1 MKIGLSFLLL
11 LFYTVSI
18 AQQSGKRTMRK
29 TIPEA
34 SNAILDSFEN
44 DIRNE
49 ITAKDIAGAAYVLYH
64 NGAVVRMKAF
74 GESDVESHRPMQTTD
89 IFRLAST
96 TKPIASLALLLLQED
111 GLINMNDRL
120 EEYLPAFTN
129 LVVLDRI
136 DTLNGMTVLRTHP
149 AKNPILLRHLL
160 THTAGFASQHNGEL
174 KSLYESTFK
183 DISANDLTYFADQLA
198 SLPLNHEPG
207 EGWIY
212 GPSINIA
219 AKVIEQV
226 SGMSFQDFLE
236 KRILGPMQMFETRFY
251 LDSTAANKLT
261 SLYTRDANGVMKVVD
276 PGTVSSRFISGPK
289 VHYSGSGGLTSTLN
303 DYLKFC
309 VMVLNNGVHEGIVIA
324 KPETIALM
332 KTDQVPLNINAD
344 PNTQPGQLNE
354 GFTFAYQIVRKE
366 INSSVK
372 PKGTISWYGATGPV
386 FFIEPQE
393 KIVGIYMT
401 QMQPY
406 SHINS
411 RKNFSNAMLKSL
423 VK

>member
-1 MKIGLSFLLL
+1 MKTSLSFLLI
-11 LFYTVSI
+11 LFCTVSI
-18 AQQSGKRTMRK
+18 AQQNGKHTIRK
-29 TIPEA
+29 TVTEA

-49 ITAKDIAGAAYVLYH
+49 IAAKDIAGAAYVLYH
-64 NGAVVRMKAF
+64 KGAVVRMKAF
-74 GESDVESHRPMQTTD
+74 GESDVDSHRPMQTTD

-120 EEYLPAFTN
+120 EKYLPAFTN
-129 LVVLDRI
+129 LAVLDKI
-136 DTLNGMTVLRTHP
+136 DTLMGMTVLQTHP

-174 KSLYESTFK
+174 KSLYQSTFK

-207 EGWIY
+207 DGWIY

-226 SGMSFQDFLE
+226 SGMSFQDFLK
-236 KRILGPMQMFETRFY
+236 KRILGPMQMHETRFY
-251 LDSTAANKLT
+251 LDLTESNKLT
-261 SLYTRDANGVMKVVD
+261 TLYTRDANGVMKVAD

-309 VMVLNNGVHEGIVIA
+309 VMILNNGLHEGIVVA

-344 PNTQPGQLNE
+344 LNTQPGQLTE
-354 GFTFAYQIVRKE
+354 GFTFGYQIARTD
-366 INSSVK
+366 NNRSLK
-372 PKGTISWYGATGPV
+372 PKGTISWFGATGSI
-386 FFIEPQE
+386 FFIDPQE
-393 KIVGIYMT
+393 KVIGIYMT

-411 RKNFSNAMLKSL
+411 RKNFSNSMLKSIM
-423 VK
+423 K

>member
-1 MKIGLSFLLL
+1 MKSGLSFLLI
-11 LFYTVSI
+11 LFCTVSI
-18 AQQSGKRTMRK
+18 AQQSGKHTMRK
-29 TIPEA
+29 TITEV

-49 ITAKDIAGAAYVLYH
+49 IAAKDIAGAAYVLYH
-64 NGAVVRMKAF
+64 KGAVVRLKAF
-74 GESDVESHRPMQTTD
+74 GESDVDSHRPMQTTD
-89 IFRLAST
+89 IFRLASM

-136 DTLNGMTVLRTHP
+136 DTLNGMTVLQTHP

-160 THTAGFASQHNGEL
+160 THTAGFASQHSGKL
-174 KSLYESTFK
+174 KSFYQSTFK
-183 DISANDLTYFADQLA
+183 DISPNDITYFADQLA

-207 EGWIY
+207 DGWIY

-236 KRILGPMQMFETRFY
+236 KRILGPMQMHETRFY
-251 LDSTAANKLT
+251 LDSTEANKLT

-309 VMVLNNGVHEGIVIA
+309 VMILNNGVHEGIVVA

-332 KTDQVPLNINAD
+332 KTDQIPLNINGD
-344 PNTQPGQLNE
+344 LNTQPGQLTE
-354 GFTFAYQIVRKE
+354 GFTFGYQIARTYNNK
-366 INSSVK
+366 SLK
-372 PKGTISWYGATGPV
+372 PKGTISWFGATGSI
-386 FFIEPQE
+386 FFIDPQE
-393 KIVGIYMT
+393 KVIGIYMT

-411 RKNFSNAMLKSL
+411 RKNFSNSMLKSIM
-423 VK
+423 K

>member
-1 MKIGLSFLLL
+1 MKIGLSCLLI
-11 LFYTVSI
+11 LFCTVSI

-29 TIPEA
+29 TITEA
-34 SNAILDSFEN
+34 ANAILDSFEN

-49 ITAKDIAGAAYVLYH
+49 IAAKDIAGAAYVLYH
-64 NGAVVRMKAF
+64 KGAVVRRKAF
-74 GESDVESHRPMQTTD
+74 GESDVDSHRPMQTTD

-120 EEYLPAFTN
+120 EKYLPAFTN

-136 DTLNGMTVLRTHP
+136 DTLNGITVLQTHP
-149 AKNPILLRHLL
+149 AKKPILLRHLL
-160 THTAGFASQHNGEL
+160 THTAGFASQNDGEMRL
-174 KSLYESTFK
+174 LYQSTFK
-183 DISANDLTYFADQLA
+183 DFYANDLTYFADKLA
-198 SLPLNHEPG
+198 TLPLNHEPG
-207 EGWIY
+207 DGWIY

-236 KRILGPMQMFETRFY
+236 KRILGPMQMQETRFF
-251 LDSTAANKLT
+251 LDSTEANRLT

-276 PGTVSSRFISGPK
+276 PGTVSSRLISGPK
-289 VHYSGSGGLTSTLN
+289 VHYGGSGGLTSTLN

-309 VMVLNNGVHEGIVIA
+309 IMILNNGVHERIVVA

-344 PNTQPGQLNE
+344 LNTQPGQLTE
-354 GFTFAYQIVRKE
+354 GFTFGYQIARTENNRSLKT
-366 INSSVK
+366 
-372 PKGTISWYGATGPV
+372 KGTISWYGAAGPI
-386 FFIEPQE
+386 FFIDPQE
-393 KIVGIYMT
+393 KVIGIYMT

-411 RKNFSNAMLKSL
+411 RKNFSNSMLKSI
-423 VK
+423 KK

>member
-1 MKIGLSFLLL
+1 MKIGLSFLLI
-11 LFYTVSI
+11 LFCTVSI

-49 ITAKDIAGAAYVLYH
+49 IAAKDIAGAAYVLYH
-64 NGAVVRMKAF
+64 KGAVVRMKAF
-74 GESDVESHRPMQTTD
+74 GESDLESHRLMETTD

-136 DTLNGMTVLRTHP
+136 DTLNGKTVLRTHP

-160 THTAGFASQHNGEL
+160 THTSGFASQNDGEMRL
-174 KSLYESTFK
+174 LYQSTFK
-183 DISANDLTYFADQLA
+183 DFYANDLTYFADKLA

-207 EGWIY
+207 DGWIY

-236 KRILGPMQMFETRFY
+236 KRILGPMQMHETSFY
-251 LDSTAANKLT
+251 LDSTQANRLT

-276 PGTVSSRFISGPK
+276 PGTVSSRLISGPK
-289 VHYSGSGGLTSTLN
+289 VHYGGSGGLTSTLN

-309 VMVLNNGVHEGIVIA
+309 VMILNNGVHEGIVVA

-344 PNTQPGQLNE
+344 MNTQPGQLTE
-354 GFTFAYQIVRKE
+354 GFTFGYQIARKE
-366 INSSVK
+366 DNITLK
-372 PKGTISWYGATGPV
+372 PKGTISWYGATGPI

-393 KIVGIYMT
+393 KVIGIYMT

-411 RKNFSNAMLKSL
+411 RKTFSNSMLKSIM
-423 VK
+423 K